1 MSGKK
6 GGPGKAREL
15 EPGAV
20 VEIGILMGKYCAA
33 HIARA

>member
-15 EPGAV
+15 EPGAA
-20 VEIGILMGKYCAA
+20 VEVGILMGKF
-33 HIARA
+33 